1 MGWELG
7 SEASGNALQRGQMR
21 FIGIDIGSEKHFV
34 AIVDETG
41 KPTRKPMPFG
51 EDAEGYSALR
61 RVIGEP
67 ADALVA
73 MEATGHYW
81 QNLFTF
87 LHAAGFA
94 VALLNPV
101 RTSRFAAEDMR
112 RAKTD
117 ALDAQG
123 IARFAQ
129 QKRPPATRLPDT
141 ATLELRELVRLRDRL
156 VQDLGDRTRQ
166 LHRAVDLTFPE
177 FTQHVKDLASYT
189 ATKLLHECPTGQA
202 FRAADPTRLAE
213 LKYDG
218 RHVIGVELATAVCE
232 AAKGSVGS
240 QGGAPFE
247 LQVRYA
253 CEDIDTLRVR
263 IKSLDSD
270 IGNSLREHKV
280 GSLLTTIEGVGDNT
294 AARMIAS
301 IDFEAFRS
309 ASQLAAY
316 VGVAPIVNHSGKR
329 TPMRGPACT
338 MGDAGLRAK
347 LWMPTLRAVTKN
359 AWLKAFYDRLVAAGK
374 PKKLAMIAA
383 MRKLLSAMVSVARSG
398 KPFVPKLSTA
408 A

>member
-1 MGWELG
+1 
-7 SEASGNALQRGQMR
+7 MR

-34 AIVDETG
+34 AIVDEMG
-41 KPTRKPMPFG
+41 KPVRKPMPFG
-51 EDAEGYSALR
+51 EHAEGYSALK

-129 QKRPPATRLPDT
+129 QKRPPATQLPDT

-166 LHRAVDLTFPE
+166 LHRSVDLTFPE
-177 FTQHVKDLASYT
+177 FTQHVKDLASHT
-189 ATKLLHECPTGQA
+189 ATKLLHECP
-202 FRAADPTRLAE
+202 
-213 LKYDG
+213 KYDG

-253 CEDIDTLRVR
+253 CEDIDTLRAR
-263 IKSLDSD
+263 IKALDND

-280 GSLLTTIEGVGDNT
+280 GSLLTTIEGIGDNT

-329 TPMRGPACT
+329 TPLRGPACT
-338 MGDAGLRAK
+338 MGDANLRAK

>member
-1 MGWELG
+1 
-7 SEASGNALQRGQMR
+7 MR

-34 AIVDETG
+34 AIVDEAG
-41 KPTRKPMPFG
+41 KPMRKPMPFG
-51 EDAEGYSALR
+51 EDAEGYSALK

-101 RTSRFAAEDMR
+101 RTARFAAEDMR

-129 QKRPPATRLPDT
+129 QKRPPATQLPDA

-177 FTQHVKDLASYT
+177 FTQHVKDLASFR
-189 ATKLLHECPTGQA
+189 ATKLLHECPTGKA
-202 FRAADPTRLAE
+202 FRAADPAQLAE

-218 RHVIGVELATAVCE
+218 RHVIGNELATALCE

-240 QGGAPFE
+240 QAGAPLE

-253 CEDIDTLRVR
+253 CEDIDTLRGR
-263 IKSLDSD
+263 IKSLDDD
-270 IGNSLREHKV
+270 IGTSLREHRV

-301 IDFEAFRS
+301 IDFDAFRS

-329 TPMRGPACT
+329 TPPRGPACT
-338 MGDAGLRAK
+338 MGDANLRAK

-359 AWLKAFYDRLVAAGK
+359 VWLKAFYDRLVAAGK

-398 KPFVPKLSTA
+398 QPFVPKLATSH
-408 A
+408 